1 MKALYG
7 PLIGALWIGW
17 LIYWQ
22 IAAHNVKAARRQESR
37 LSRATH
43 ILPLLLATAL
53 LVYPE
58 TSGGWVFAQFM
69 PRTIVTYWLG
79 VGLLGAGLGFSILA
93 RRYLGRNWSGTVTLK
108 EDHELIRTGPYRWVR
123 HPIYSGILLGF
134 VGSAVALGGGAR
146 RMARIGGG
154 RTRHHRLPAEDQV
167 RGTLDDRD
175 LRRGLS
181 ALSPRGQGADPVRAV
196 NAIKPTG

>member
-134 VGSAVALGGGAR
+134 VGSAVALG
-146 RMARIGGG
+146 
-154 RTRHHRLPAEDQV
+154 EW
-167 RGTLDDRD
+167 
-175 LRRGLS
+175 RGLAAV
-181 ALSPRGQGADPVRAV
+181 ALVTIAFLLKIRLEERWMIETFGEAYRHYRREVKALIPFVL
-196 NAIKPTG
+196 